1 MSQLRH
7 RCVSL
12 SESSYNKGMKEEQIT
27 TVFTRLKSVLKARA
41 SRVLM
46 SEDDADDAL
55 QEAFCRLWSNRTKYS
70 SESEVEGVAKV
81 TVRNICIDAVRR
93 ESTHPQSSIDDT
105 QAASIVEDN
114 DSSERTEIY
123 NDVTRLIDGSLSER
137 DRRVLYMRDRDGW
150 EFEDIAVATGLSE
163 ANVRVIVSRARK
175 AIRTLYRNRN
185 KTEHNI

>member
-1 MSQLRH
+1 
-7 RCVSL
+7 
-12 SESSYNKGMKEEQIT
+12 MKEEQIT
-27 TVFTRLKSVLKARA
+27 AVFTRLKSGLKARA

-46 SEDDADDAL
+46 SEDAADDAL
-55 QEAFCRLWSNRTKYS
+55 QEAFCRLWSNRMKYS
-70 SESEVEGVAKV
+70 TESEVEGVAKV

-93 ESTHPQSSIDDT
+93 ENAHPKFSIDDT
-105 QAASIVEDN
+105 QSASIAEDN
-114 DSSERTEIY
+114 DSSERAEIY
-123 NDVTRLIDGSLSER
+123 NDVARLINGTLSER

-150 EFEDIAVATGLSE
+150 EFEDIAATGLSE